1 MVKWGGGLNDGR
13 VAGPESL
20 RVHSNNLQ
28 ALCDAAR
35 NTASL
40 SRKYSCLESQAG
52 ALNQRSSGDAKARII
67 FSKNLNR
74 RRKRPLARPTKIP
87 DMSARSSRVRPRL
100 QVERISPML
109 S

>member
-35 NTASL
+35 NSASL

-74 RRKRPLARPTKIP
+74 RRKRRLGEPKKAPDIP
-87 DMSARSSRVRPRL
+87 AAHSPGRPRL
-100 QVERISPML
+100 PRR
-109 S
+109 